1 MFTCHVDDPDLTDQ
15 DLWGVHAL
23 QGQAHCRT
31 CCARLLPE
39 DLRIVPR
46 ALGLRMCAH
55 QSHAFLHKG
64 QNAWHLA
71 HAISEP
77 WLAVEARGV
86 ISADMPDFRRVDPQ
100 RVVLLFLRRIFALRA
115 CGVLHVPVRELRV
128 LRAVWHLNLLKALV
142 PTERTKAFCKLT
154 CRHALFYLPPLFF
167 H

>member
-1 MFTCHVDDPDLTDQ
+1 MFSWHVDDPDLTDQ

-46 ALGLRMCAH
+46 ALGVRMCAH

-64 QNAWHLA
+64 PDAWHLV

-77 WLAVEARGV
+77 WLAVEERGAF
-86 ISADMPDFRRVDPQ
+86 SAAPDFCRVDPQ
-100 RVVLLFLRRIFALRA
+100 RAVLLFLRRICALRA
-115 CGVLHVPVRELRV
+115 CGVLHVPVPELRV
-128 LRAVWHLNLLKALV
+128 LRAVWHLNLLKAVV

-154 CRHALFYLPPLFF
+154 VISTYFVPIFGGIS
-167 H
+167 